1 MWYFLLIA
9 LVLLLIFA
17 VWLVAGFLHFWI
29 IFLTNIILII
39 LIALKSKAELHERE
53 FVVRY
58 KTGAIIGIILTLIVY
73 FFNISLPFYLITTF
87 MVTTFLAV
95 KGMEIAEW
103 HNKKNPNNSMKLFYE
118 KLIKM

>member
-9 LVLLLIFA
+9 IGVIFA
-17 VWLVAGFLHFWI
+17 FVAWLIAGFLHFWI
-29 IFLTNIILII
+29 IFGTNAILIL
-39 LIALKSKAELHERE
+39 LIALRSKAELHERE
-53 FVVRY
+53 FVIRY
-58 KTGAIIGIILTLIVY
+58 KTGAIIGGIITLIVF

-87 MVTTFLAV
+87 MITTFLAV

-118 KLIKM
+118 KLIRM